1 MSHDS
6 KSRTSVPTSRRSF
19 LKATTLAAAAGS
31 LSIARSAHAA
41 GDDVLKIGLVGCGGR
56 GTGAAANA
64 LAADPN
70 TKITALGDA
79 FEDRMQSS
87 RAALQKREPE
97 RVDVPDDHC
106 FVGFDAYQKVIDS
119 GVDVVLL
126 VSTPHFR
133 PQHLKACIDA
143 GKHVFCEKPMAV
155 DAPGIRS
162 VMASAE
168 AAAEKGLSI
177 VSGFCWRYHP
187 AVQATMQQVLDGAIG
202 DVLCMQETYL
212 TGALWHRGRQPDDTE
227 MVYQMRNWY
236 YFDWLSGDFNTEQH
250 VHSLDKASWAM
261 GDKPPVRAW
270 GLGGRQVRTEMPKWG
285 NIYDHHAVVYEYENG
300 ARAYAYCRQQEG
312 AYRDVSDL
320 FIGTKGRADILGNR
334 ITGETE
340 WRYDG
345 PGGNMYELEH
355 VALFKSI
362 RDGKPINEG
371 NRMAVSTMLGILGR
385 MVDYTGQA
393 ITWDQAINSELLL
406 APKEY
411 SWDAEPPVVPDEDGQ
426 YPIAMPGLT
435 PFV

>member
-1 MSHDS
+1 MSSDAS
-6 KSRTSVPTSRRSF
+6 LNGSARTSRRSF

-31 LSIARSAHAA
+31 LSVARGAHAA
-41 GDDVLKIGLVGCGGR
+41 GDDVLKVGLVGCGGR
-56 GTGAAANA
+56 GTGAAVNA

-70 TKITALGDA
+70 TKITALSDA
-79 FEDRMQSS
+79 FEDRVQSS
-87 RAALQKREPE
+87 LAALKKREPE
-97 RVDVPDDHC
+97 RVDVPDDRC
-106 FVGFDAYQKVIDS
+106 FTGFNAFQQVIDS

-126 VSTPHFR
+126 ATTPHFR
-133 PQHLKACIDA
+133 PQHLKACIEA

-155 DAPGIRS
+155 DAPGVRS
-162 VMASAE
+162 IMASAE
-168 AAAEKGLSI
+168 AAGQKGLSI
-177 VSGFCWRYHP
+177 VSGFCFRYNP

-202 DVLCMQETYL
+202 DVLCLQETYL
-212 TGALWHRGRQPDDTE
+212 TGGLWHRGREPDDTE
-227 MVYQMRNWY
+227 MLYQMRNWY

-261 GDKPPVRAW
+261 GDRPPVRAW

-300 ARAYAYCRQQEG
+300 ARVYAYCRQQEG
-312 AYRDVSDL
+312 AYRDVSDI
-320 FIGTKGRADILGNR
+320 FIGTKGQADILGNR

-362 RDGKPINEG
+362 RDGKPVNDG
-371 NRMAVSTMLGILGR
+371 HYMATSTMLGILGR

-406 APKEY
+406 APSEY
-411 SWDAEPPVVPDEDGQ
+411 AWDAAPPVVPDDDGN
-426 YPIAMPGLT
+426 YPIAMPGVT

>member
-1 MSHDS
+1 MLHDFPLNGS
-6 KSRTSVPTSRRSF
+6 ARTTRRSF
-19 LKATTLAAAAGS
+19 LKATSLAAAAGS

-41 GDDVLKIGLVGCGGR
+41 GDDVLKVGLIGCGGR
-56 GTGAAANA
+56 GTGAAMNA
-64 LAADPN
+64 LNADPN
-70 TKITALGDA
+70 AKVTALADA
-79 FEDRMQSS
+79 FDDRLQSC
-87 RAALQKREPE
+87 RAALKKREPE
-97 RVDVPDDHC
+97 RADVPEEHC

-126 VSTPHFR
+126 ATTPHFR
-133 PQHLKACIDA
+133 PQQLKACIDA

-168 AAAEKGLSI
+168 TAKQKGLSI
-177 VSGFCWRYHP
+177 VAGFCWRYHP

-202 DVLCMQETYL
+202 DVLSIQETYL
-212 TGALWHRGRQPDDTE
+212 TGALWHRGRKPDDTE

-270 GLGGRQVRTEMPKWG
+270 GLGGRQVRTEQPKWG

-300 ARAYAYCRQQEG
+300 THVHAYCRQQEG
-312 AYRDVSDL
+312 TYRDVSDQ

-345 PGGNMYELEH
+345 PGGNMYDLEH
-355 VALFKSI
+355 VALFKAI
-362 RDGKPINEG
+362 RDGKPINDG
-371 NRMAVSTMLGILGR
+371 HSMATSTMLAILGR

-393 ITWDQAINSELLL
+393 LTWDQALQSELLL

-411 SWDAEPPVVPDEDGQ
+411 AWDAEPPVVPDENGN
-426 YPIAMPGLT
+426 YPVAMPGIT
-435 PFV
+435 KFV